1 MGKIILLTAGQ
12 RNAIQRA
19 TILAAPQ
26 MDGAKG
32 KVNIVD
38 VTCASITA
46 GSSKVTA
53 DKRWKWENCDSQS
66 YLSL

>member
-19 TILAAPQ
+19 TILAALQ
-26 MDGAKG
+26 MDGAKAE
-32 KVNIVD
+32 VNIANVRR
-38 VTCASITA
+38 ASITA

-53 DKRWKWENCDSQS
+53 DKRWKWENYDSQS
-66 YLSL
+66 